1 MKDAMQA
8 IKMVDGNLDESLGWT
23 PNDVKSTMA
32 ATALDAYRY
41 TDAAGEPDRTA
52 AVLALHCEDTGARY
66 PDSQELES
74 MGADLVVLLEAA
86 VDGLDMDLFG
96 KAVEHGLGVADFC
109 AMLAQKIDSMDEVN
123 GMLEHFIESGE
134 DSKLLPDPTVRA
146 FVRLHGE
153 GGFANHG

>member
-1 MKDAMQA
+1 
-8 IKMVDGNLDESLGWT
+8 
-23 PNDVKSTMA
+23 
-32 ATALDAYRY
+32 
-41 TDAAGEPDRTA
+41 
-52 AVLALHCEDTGARY
+52 
-66 PDSQELES
+66 

-123 GMLEHFIESGE
+123 GMLENFIESGE
-134 DSKLLPDPTVRA
+134 DSQLLPDPTVRA